1 MEYSSSDLLN
11 SISIAC
17 LSRNFEKLLRR
28 RDANELLYMSDFK
41 SSHETM
47 KFRVILDV
55 LGSLLVLLGL
65 LVLIP
70 AIVAAIFKE
79 PTGVMALGLT
89 SLITTSSGIIM
100 KRFGH
105 KGEVMRQEAFV
116 IVTFGWLLAAIFGS
130 LPFIFLGLDPVDALF
145 ETMSGFTTTGATILT
160 ESNLQG
166 YWVLNSTATGSSLA
180 HNIVTALFTPLAN
193 YDIPTFRINDL
204 NTS

>member
-1 MEYSSSDLLN
+1 MRADQFHGSLLARTLCPYQWNLLEDSSSDLLN

-105 KGEVMRQEAFV
+105 KG
-116 IVTFGWLLAAIFGS
+116 
-130 LPFIFLGLDPVDALF
+130 AL
-145 ETMSGFTTTGATILT
+145 
-160 ESNLQG
+160 
-166 YWVLNSTATGSSLA
+166 STK
-180 HNIVTALFTPLAN
+180 
-193 YDIPTFRINDL
+193 
-204 NTS
+204 